1 MGQISRGANQAL
13 GWRIGSSDGGLVV
26 VLDLIKWVA
35 RLVFWFFSGRPLRGD
50 RYRKTDAEW
59 GKPGTRKLYQNERT
73 PRWWSWQP
81 ERTRAAIRTGCLL
94 VGVDSVW
101 FWWDGT
107 PFTWSLTHDLFSAVG
122 IIVMWVA
129 LYKLTGACVAKFA
142 ARRHSRDLVT
152 PIKAA
157 IAPLLGILPREVD
170 ITMPASATK
179 PEEAK
184 KA

>member
-81 ERTRAAIRTGCLL
+81 ERTRAAIRTGCLI
-94 VGVDSVW
+94 VGIAIAW
-101 FWWDGT
+101 GWWDGT
-107 PFTWSLTHDLFSAVG
+107 PFTWSLTHDLFSVTG
-122 IIVMWVA
+122 IIVTWVA
-129 LYKLTGACVAKFA
+129 LYKLTGVCVAKFA
-142 ARRHSRDLVT
+142 QRGRRPVRDVVSL
-152 PIKAA
+152 IKAA
-157 IAPLLGILPREVD
+157 LAPLLGILPQDVK
-170 ITMPASATK
+170 ITMGQQEEGRSA
-179 PEEAK
+179 
-184 KA
+184 